1 MLKSLTDS
9 DWGRRVRSWFPDRE
23 FFMRSDGQV
32 RFITISSRVQ
42 MAVAGAVVAAL
53 LAWSGS
59 LAAMAWSQYSEAANR
74 ASLIDREARVERSEE
89 RVAAYRKDI
98 GQVRD
103 DLERRQSFLEDMVS
117 SLPQDVK
124 SPGKVSDSQGEAAK
138 TVAKVSMAVPEA
150 RGLAQVEARQL
161 ALVERLT
168 HFADW
173 RANRA
178 AAALK
183 KLGLDPKR
191 MLNHVEHEAM
201 GGPFEQP
208 STEADGKMD
217 PRFERLGLSLARM
230 NALEQGLAGVPQV
243 VPANFTRISSGFGF
257 RRDPFTGVGAMHK
270 GLDFVAPK
278 GTPILA
284 AAKGTVTFVGQI
296 RGYGNV
302 VEISHGNGVTTR
314 YAHMSA
320 FHSHVG
326 EAVDAGEIIGAIGST
341 GRSTGP
347 HLHFEV
353 RINGRAV
360 NPRPFLE
367 QAPDVLKEVHTLPR
381 HYRR

>member
-1 MLKSLTDS
+1 MIQSLRNG
-9 DWGRRVRSWFPDRE
+9 DWGRRVKSWFPDRE
-23 FFMRSDGQV
+23 FFMRSEGQV

-42 MAVAGAVVAAL
+42 MAVAGAVLAAL
-53 LAWSGS
+53 LAWGGS
-59 LAAMAWSQYSEAANR
+59 MGAMAWSSYSDAANR
-74 ASLIDREARVERSEE
+74 ASLIDREAKVASSEE

-103 DLERRQSFLEDMVS
+103 DLERRQSFLEDMVA
-117 SLPQDVK
+117 SLPADVK
-124 SPGKVSDSQGEAAK
+124 SAGKVSDSTGEAAK
-138 TVAKVSMAVPEA
+138 TVSKVSMAVPEA
-150 RGLAQVEARQL
+150 KGLAQMEARQL

-191 MLNHVEHEAM
+191 VLNKVEHEAM
-201 GGPFEQP
+201 GGPLERP
-208 STEADGKMD
+208 STDANGGMD

-243 VPANFTRISSGFGF
+243 VPAHFTRISSTFGF
-257 RRDPFTGVGAMHK
+257 RRDPFTGGGAMHK

-284 AAKGTVTFVGQI
+284 AAQGTVTFVGQI

-302 VEISHGNGVTTR
+302 VEISHGNGLSTR

-326 EAVDAGEIIGAIGST
+326 EKVSAGEVIGAIGST

-367 QAPDVLKEVHTLPR
+367 QAPDVLKEVHSVPQR
-381 HYRR
+381 ISQ